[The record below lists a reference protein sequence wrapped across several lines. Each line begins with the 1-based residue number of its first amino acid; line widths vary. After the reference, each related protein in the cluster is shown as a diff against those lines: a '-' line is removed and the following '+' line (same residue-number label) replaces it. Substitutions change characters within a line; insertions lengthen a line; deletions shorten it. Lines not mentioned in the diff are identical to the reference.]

1 VAREVNR
8 GAPSEVA
15 VGTNEGLKH
24 DSAVNLDHVQT
35 EERSRLES
43 YVGHLG
49 PEKMR
54 EVCRAL
60 AVAVGC
66 DA

>member
-1 VAREVNR
+1 
-8 GAPSEVA
+8 VA

-35 EERSRLES
+35 VERSRLES